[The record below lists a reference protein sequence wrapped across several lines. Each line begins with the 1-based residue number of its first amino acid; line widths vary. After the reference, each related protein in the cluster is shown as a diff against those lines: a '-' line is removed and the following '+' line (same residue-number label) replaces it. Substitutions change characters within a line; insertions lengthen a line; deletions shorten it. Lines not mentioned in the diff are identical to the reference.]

1 MEGLNCKEGFPG
13 DNLNHKKVH
22 SYDWWLPSNKNT
34 VVLNNV
40 QVTRSQFPG
49 SCYTHALAEA
59 KQRDREQRKY
69 PQLLKDKSKQEN
81 VLPFCGDI
89 VKWNHSSEWKNT
101 YFKFHRDQRD
111 TTLDSFPYWVGSWS
125 QPGCF
130 IFPSKSSMWRVH
142 SGSPAGIPGTP
153 PCVHFR
159 HGSSIRKRWSSPMR
173 MGGAPISCPCLFW
186 LMKRMC
192 LSLCHWTLR
201 LYWLFGPTLQ
211 PSIYL
216 SKHLVHLELPDSASV
231 YAAKPRH
238 TLGRNA
244 RRKLKLCKC
253 LSDSVDRSLSK
264 LREMVMDREAW
275 HAAVRG
281 SQRVGHD

>member
-49 SCYTHALAEA
+49 SCYTHALAES

-81 VLPFCGDI
+81 VLSFCGDI

-130 IFPSKSSMWRVH
+130 IFPSRSSMWRVH
-142 SGSPAGIPGTP
+142 SRSPAGIPGTP

-173 MGGAPISCPCLFW
+173 TGGHPFPAHVYFDLWKECVCPFATGPSDFTGSLDPLFSPPSTW
-186 LMKRMC
+186 VN
-192 LSLCHWTLR
+192 TLYTWNF
-201 LYWLFGPTLQ
+201 LTLLLFML
-211 PSIYL
+211 PSPGT
-216 SKHLVHLELPDSASV
+216 HL
-231 YAAKPRH
+231 
-238 TLGRNA
+238 G
-244 RRKLKLCKC
+244 
-253 LSDSVDRSLSK
+253 
-264 LREMVMDREAW
+264 EMHE
-275 HAAVRG
+275 G
-281 SQRVGHD
+281 N